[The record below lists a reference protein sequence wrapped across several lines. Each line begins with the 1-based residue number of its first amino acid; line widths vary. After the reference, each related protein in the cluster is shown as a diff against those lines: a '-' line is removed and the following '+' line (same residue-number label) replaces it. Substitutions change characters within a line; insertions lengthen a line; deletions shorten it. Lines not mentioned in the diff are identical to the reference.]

1 MYRTKLAA
9 SGAQSRAVDP
19 GRGLEL
25 EFGKIIYMLG
35 FEECIELSWKIKW
48 KKDMQRECSIQNTDA
63 RDYDVQYL
71 RKWSKT

>member
-48 KKDMQRECSIQNTDA
+48 KKDMQRECSIQKH
-63 RDYDVQYL
+63 RCKRL
-71 RKWSKT
+71 